1 MSTLSI
7 NSQATNVLKIHDMT
21 PESLLSE
28 MVDTPNA
35 VITYNDAHEHVWQF
49 IARRRCRLFLL
60 AKGPDME
67 KYEDIYCSARL

>member
-1 MSTLSI
+1 MSIT
-7 NSQATNVLKIHDMT
+7 SQAIDVLQLHHKT

-28 MVDTPNA
+28 MVDNPNQ
-35 VITYNDAHEHVWQF
+35 VITYTDIHEHVWQF

-60 AKGPDME
+60 AKGPHME

>member
-1 MSTLSI
+1 MSIT
-7 NSQATNVLKIHDMT
+7 SQATDVLKFHDMT

-28 MVDTPNA
+28 MVHNPNQ
-35 VITYNDAHEHVWQF
+35 VITYTDIHEHVWQF

-60 AKGPDME
+60 AKGPNME

>member
-1 MSTLSI
+1 MSIT
-7 NSQATNVLKIHDMT
+7 SQAIDVLKFHEMT
-21 PESLLSE
+21 PELLLSE
-28 MVDTPNA
+28 MVDNLNK
-35 VITYNDAHEHVWQF
+35 IIIYKDSHQHEWHF

>member
-7 NSQATNVLKIHDMT
+7 NDQATNVLKLHDMT

-28 MVDTPNA
+28 MVDTPNM
-35 VITYNDAHEHVWQF
+35 VITYHDEHEHAWQF

-60 AKGPDME
+60 AKGPAMG

>member
-1 MSTLSI
+1 MSIT
-7 NSQATNVLKIHDMT
+7 SQATTVLQFHDMT

-28 MVDTPNA
+28 MVDTLNK
-35 VITYNDAHEHVWQF
+35 VIIYKDSNQHEWQF

-60 AKGPDME
+60 AKGPDMG

>member
-1 MSTLSI
+1 MSTLSFTC
-7 NSQATNVLKIHDMT
+7 QATDVLKLHDIT
-21 PESLLSE
+21 PELLLSE
-28 MVDTPNA
+28 MVDNTNKI
-35 VITYNDAHEHVWQF
+35 ITYKDVHQHVWQF